1 MMKKLHSRIFGKAA
15 MPAAFAVLTV
25 SMISSVAGAYPVPI
39 SSIEKAGDFL
49 PLERVQP
56 KYPRSA
62 FEAGVSGHVVLEL
75 TVQKDGQVWA
85 ESIKVLQAEPKGVFD
100 KVAKDAAMQFRYQ
113 PMMIDG
119 KATSVSGV
127 RYKFS
132 FNTEK

>member
-1 MMKKLHSRIFGKAA
+1 MKRLHSRIFGKVA
-15 MPAAFAVLTV
+15 MPATFAVLTL

-39 SSIEKAGDFL
+39 SSIEKSGDYL

-62 FEAGVSGHVVLEL
+62 FEAGIGGHVVLEL
-75 TVQKDGQVWA
+75 TVQKDGHVWP
-85 ESIKVLQAEPKGVFD
+85 ESIKVLETEPKGVFD

-113 PMMIDG
+113 PMMVDG

-127 RYKFS
+127 RYKFT
-132 FNTEK
+132 FDIEK

>member
-1 MMKKLHSRIFGKAA
+1 MKRNQSRARGKMLFPVAIA
-15 MPAAFAVLTV
+15 LLTGSIISTSV
-25 SMISSVAGAYPVPI
+25 SAYPVPI
-39 SSIEKAGDFL
+39 SSIEKEGDYL

-62 FEAGVSGHVVLEL
+62 AEAGIGGHVVLEL
-75 TVQKDGQVWA
+75 TVQKDGHVWA
-85 ESIKVLQAEPKGVFD
+85 ESIKVLEAEPKGVFD

-132 FNTEK
+132 FDTEK